1 MGSMGNL
8 RIYFKQTATYHLSR
22 LIYKQMEDFFET
34 LGEIGLRFVA
44 VMRYVFSMQFRWS
57 QVVEQASRFSV
68 DSLPITLSIVS
79 MTAIIVSMQVAPEM
93 VKQGG
98 KDYIGML
105 VSLVMV
111 REVGAIM
118 SGFAIISMI
127 GSAIAS
133 EIATMRVTEQI
144 DALRVLK
151 VDPFK
156 YLFVPRVIAG
166 TIMMP
171 FIVVI
176 ASFVGVVAGGYAST
190 LASPEVSGLSFM
202 NSVWYGLYI
211 RDIKIC
217 LLKSAFFG
225 MAITLVS
232 ASCGYDASGGAKGVG
247 IATTK
252 AVVWSF
258 VAIVIIDYVFALL
271 FYF

>member
-1 MGSMGNL
+1 MNDVN
-8 RIYFKQTATYHLSR
+8 IYFKQTATYQVSR
-22 LIYKQMEDFFET
+22 LFLRQIRDFFET
-34 LGEIGLRFVA
+34 LGEIGLRFIQVLKYI
-44 VMRYVFSMQFRWS
+44 VTFQFNRS
-57 QVVEQASRFSV
+57 QILEQSSRFAV

-79 MTAIIVSMQVAPEM
+79 MTAIIVAMQVAPEM

-144 DALRVLK
+144 DAMKVLK

-171 FIVVI
+171 FVVVI
-176 ASFVGVVAGGYAST
+176 ASFVGVLAGGIASSI
-190 LASPEVSGLSFM
+190 ASPEVSGLGYVS
-202 NSVWYGLYI
+202 SVWYGLYT
-211 RDIKIC
+211 RDIGLC
-217 LLKSAFFG
+217 LFKSAFFG
-225 MAITLVS
+225 AAITLIS
-232 ASCGYDASGGAKGVG
+232 ASCGYDAQGGAKGVG

-258 VAIVIIDYVFALL
+258 VAIVIIDYLFALL